1 MTVKLDN
8 VTKSYRKDG
17 AEITVADSVSLT
29 IQPGECVSVTG
40 ASGCGKTTLLLMT
53 GGLLRPTSGTIN
65 IGGVEPYSLSPN
77 GRALFR
83 AENIGFMFQQFHLI
97 PYLDVRDNILSASLS
112 THHPEA
118 DLRADELIEQFNLG
132 GRKSHL
138 PEELST
144 GERQRAALA
153 RAMLNNPKVLL
164 ADEPTGNL
172 DDANAEVVLKAL
184 ADFARSGGSVLLV
197 THDARAAGYAGTTYR
212 MNLGRI
218 ENGD

>member
-17 AEITVADSVSLT
+17 AEITAADSVSLT
-29 IQPGECVSVTG
+29 IRPGECVSVTG
-40 ASGCGKTTLLLMT
+40 ASGCGKTTLLLLT
-53 GGLLRPTSGTIN
+53 GGLLRPTSGTVN
-65 IGGVEPYSLSPN
+65 IGDVAPYSLSPN

-83 AENIGFMFQQFHLI
+83 AESIGFVFQQFHLI
-97 PYLDVRDNILSASLS
+97 PYLDVRDNILAASLS
-112 THHPEA
+112 THHPKSE
-118 DLRADELIEQFNLG
+118 LRADELIEQFNLG
-132 GRKSHL
+132 DRKSHL

-144 GERQRAALA
+144 GERQRTALA

-184 ADFARSGGSVLLV
+184 AGFANNGGSVLLV
-197 THDARAAGYAGTTYR
+197 THDARAAGYAATTYR
-212 MNLGRI
+212 MKHGRI
-218 ENGD
+218 ENED